1 MVGLV
6 MKLNELQHTET
17 ASATAPEIPCM
28 LKFSSLKLDR
38 MERYERIDK
47 AIRESGKQKGEIAAL
62 CKVRNSAV
70 SQWISGESKSLK
82 PENLFALAKATGFS
96 AIWLAIGEGPER
108 IVPDIELDGEMSSWG
123 NETPLDADEVFVPLF
138 KEVQLAAGTGS
149 TQIQEIT
156 DRKIRFALSTLRE
169 CGVQPENAVA
179 AQVTGNSME
188 RLILQGSTV
197 GIDTGSTAI
206 IDGDIYAIDHDGMLR
221 VKYVYRLP
229 GGGLR
234 LRSENQEEYPDE
246 IISPEMLDSVRI
258 IGWVFWWSTVRRRR
272 GSAL

>member
-6 MKLNELQHTET
+6 MKLYELQHTET
-17 ASATAPEIPCM
+17 GKATMPENACM
-28 LKFSSLKLDR
+28 LKFSTLKLGR

-62 CKVRNSAV
+62 CKVGNSAV

-96 AIWLAIGEGPER
+96 AIWLAIGEGPEQ
-108 IVPDIELDGEMSSWG
+108 IVADIELDGGMSSWG
-123 NETPLDADEVFVPLF
+123 NDTPLDADEVYVPLF

-188 RLILQGSTV
+188 RLILQGSTI
-197 GIDTGSTAI
+197 GIDKGSTAI
-206 IDGDIYAIDHDGMLR
+206 IDGDIYALDHDGMLR

-246 IISPEMLDSVRI
+246 IISPEMLDSVSI

-272 GSAL
+272 GLAL

>member
-1 MVGLV
+1 
-6 MKLNELQHTET
+6 
-17 ASATAPEIPCM
+17 M
-28 LKFSSLKLDR
+28 LD
-38 MERYERIDK
+38 MERNERIAR
-47 AIRESGKQKGEIAAL
+47 AIARSGKNKKTVAL
-62 CKVRNSAV
+62 ACGVKPSAV
-70 SQWISGESKSLK
+70 TQWVNGDTKGMK

-96 AIWLAIGEGPER
+96 AAWLAIEEGPEQL
-108 IVPDIELDGEMSSWG
+108 VADIELDGAIAPWG
-123 NETPLDADEVFVPLF
+123 NDTPLDADEVYVPLF
-138 KEVQLAAGTGS
+138 KEVQLSAGSGS
-149 TQIQEIT
+149 SQIEEVT

-188 RLILQGSTV
+188 RVIFQGSTI
-197 GIDTGSTAI
+197 GIDKGSTDI

-246 IISPEMLDSVRI
+246 IISPEMLDSIRV

-272 GSAL
+272 GQSI